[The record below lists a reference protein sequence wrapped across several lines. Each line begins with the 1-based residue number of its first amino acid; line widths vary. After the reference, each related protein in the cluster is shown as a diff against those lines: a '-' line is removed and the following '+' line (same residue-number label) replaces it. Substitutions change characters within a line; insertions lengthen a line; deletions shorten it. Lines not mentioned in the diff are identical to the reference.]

1 MSGLA
6 AGVMKEGRR
15 FALIAL
21 AAASLAACVSAP
33 APKPVLGVNGAMK
46 PYQVNGVWYRPA
58 EQPHYDQVGMASWY
72 GPQSHYRTTA
82 DGEAFDMD
90 TASAAH
96 KTLPLPCMVEVTNL
110 DNGRKIK
117 VRVNDRGP
125 FVNGRILDLSRQG
138 AKDLG
143 FYGQGMAK
151 VRVRYIGPAPL
162 AGSQEARYVSAAPT
176 SPVDVHD
183 PVMHDSSMHDSGAPE
198 QVASIKPAACR
209 VSDGAFADKSNA
221 EREVA
226 RLSAQGE
233 ARMDPVEHGGG
244 TLWRVTTPCADDR
257 SAR

>member
-6 AGVMKEGRR
+6 AGMMRGGVRI
-15 FALIAL
+15 ALIAL
-21 AAASLAACVSAP
+21 AAAGLAACVSAP
-33 APKPVLGVNGAMK
+33 TPKPNTTLGVNGTMK
-46 PYQVNGVWYRPA
+46 PYQVNGTWYRPA

-72 GPQSHYRTTA
+72 GPQSHYHTTA

-90 TASAAH
+90 VPSAAH

-143 FYGQGMAK
+143 FYGQGMAR
-151 VRVRYIGPAPL
+151 VRVRYIGPAL
-162 AGSQEARYVSAAPT
+162 LVGAQEVRYAVEPTPQPVARET
-176 SPVDVHD
+176 SVHD
-183 PVMHDSSMHDSGAPE
+183 QIATTQPS
-198 QVASIKPAACR
+198 ACR
-209 VSDGAFADKSNA
+209 ISAGAFAEKSNA

-226 RLSAQGE
+226 RLSARGD
-233 ARMDPVEHGGG
+233 ARMEMVERGGT
-244 TLWRVTTPCADDR
+244 TLWRVTAPCG
-257 SAR
+257 

>member
-6 AGVMKEGRR
+6 AGGMKDGTR

-33 APKPVLGVNGAMK
+33 APKPTLGVNGTMK

-90 TASAAH
+90 TPSAAH

-143 FYGQGMAK
+143 FYGQGMAR
-151 VRVRYIGPAPL
+151 VRVRYVGPAPL
-162 AGSQEARYVSAAPT
+162 IGSQEVRYAAASPTPMPPPIAHDASAREQIA
-176 SPVDVHD
+176 
-183 PVMHDSSMHDSGAPE
+183 SGQPG
-198 QVASIKPAACR
+198 ACR
-209 VSDGAFADKSNA
+209 ISAGAFADKSNA

-226 RLSAQGE
+226 RLSAQGD
-233 ARMDPVEHGGG
+233 ARMDPVERGGA